1 MSDIVERLINISRG
15 DHERGCNGRS
25 YTCSCGYDD
34 VNEKT
39 AEDAA
44 SEIQRL
50 RAEVERLRKI
60 ISDCA
65 DATGAFVAPTC
76 SLEFMEG
83 LPNEI
88 RLSRAGLRA
97 EAFERAAQ
105 IADVQSDELTSHAR
119 DLRYCE
125 TDRRFY
131 AACAGRLHDVARA
144 IRAEASKKGGEG

>member
-1 MSDIVERLINISRG
+1 VGDIVERPYKCDVTGNPVGTDTVRIG
-15 DHERGCNGRS
+15 FVCGCQGCR
-25 YTCSCGYDD
+25 
-34 VNEKT
+34 
-39 AEDAA
+39 AHR
-44 SEIQRL
+44 EIQRL

-76 SLEFMEG
+76 SLVFMED

-105 IADVQSDELTSHAR
+105 IADVQSVLFEKQAAHTEDALVHDALVMASDACELVA
-119 DLRYCE
+119 CE
-125 TDRRFY
+125 
-131 AACAGRLHDVARA
+131 
-144 IRAEASKKGGEG
+144 IRQASKKGGEG